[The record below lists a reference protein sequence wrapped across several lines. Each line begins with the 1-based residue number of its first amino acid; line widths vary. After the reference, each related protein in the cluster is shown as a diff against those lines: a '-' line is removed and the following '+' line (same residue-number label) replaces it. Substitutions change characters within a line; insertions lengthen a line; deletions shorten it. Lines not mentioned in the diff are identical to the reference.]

1 MPFDPLSVGYAPG
14 LTDAANGRFLARLL
28 GEADKLTQRMSAYLP
43 ADFPA
48 DCCQRTRAT
57 LARLDPVKLGGAPAQ
72 PWDDGLA

>member
-1 MPFDPLSVGYAPG
+1 
-14 LTDAANGRFLARLL
+14 
-28 GEADKLTQRMSAYLP
+28 MSAYLP